1 MMDKTK
7 IIEPKD
13 LDKKQLLDLLE
24 DAAKNWLAH
33 DGLWFQATE
42 KKYGMETAI
51 ELDANAW
58 KEFTQIEARR
68 IMKRLNIKPGGG
80 IPALLQAL
88 RFRLYAFVNVQEIS
102 EISENRCIFRMINCR
117 VQEARK
123 RKNLSDF
130 PCKSVGM
137 IEYCYFAKTVDPRIE
152 TRCITCPP
160 DPHPEEFYCGWEFT
174 CAR

>member
-1 MMDKTK
+1 MDQKK
-7 IIEPKD
+7 IIEPTD
-13 LDKKQLLDLLE
+13 LDKKQLLELLE

-33 DGLWFQATE
+33 DGLWFQAAE

-51 ELDANAW
+51 ELDGNTW

-88 RFRLYAFVNVQEIS
+88 KFRLYAFVNVQEII
-102 EISENRCIFRMINCR
+102 EVSENRCIFRMVNCR

-123 RKNLSDF
+123 RKNLPDF
-130 PCKSVGM
+130 PCKPVGM
-137 IEYCYFAKTVDPRIE
+137 VEYCYFAKTIDPRIE
-152 TRCITCPP
+152 TRCIACPP
-160 DPHPEEFYCGWEFT
+160 GAHPEEFYCCWEFT